1 MHSYLVPSLKSINE
15 APKLQS
21 KFLNAIAESLYFSH
35 LKKKILPSLD
45 TYGRQ
50 VSWPGG
56 CESGK
61 LAQPL
66 VCLEVTWERSIP
78 ISATLTK
85 YLQQAGEQA
94 LRHKA
99 RELAHPSSG
108 QRRSVGPSVQGTG
121 ALVC

>member
-21 KFLNAIAESLYFSH
+21 KFLNAIAE
-35 LKKKILPSLD
+35 
-45 TYGRQ
+45 R
-50 VSWPGG
+50 V
-56 CESGK
+56 GK

-85 YLQQAGEQA
+85 YLQQAGE
-94 LRHKA
+94 
-99 RELAHPSSG
+99 
-108 QRRSVGPSVQGTG
+108 
-121 ALVC
+121 

>member
-35 LKKKILPSLD
+35 LKKKYSLSLA

-50 VSWPGG
+50 VSWPGS

-61 LAQPL
+61 TGPAP
-66 VCLEVTWERSIP
+66 CLP
-78 ISATLTK
+78 
-85 YLQQAGEQA
+85 
-94 LRHKA
+94 
-99 RELAHPSSG
+99 
-108 QRRSVGPSVQGTG
+108 
-121 ALVC
+121 